1 MKTFP
6 AVAILII
13 ISTVNLN
20 AQAIEG
26 QILDAANETAI
37 PGVKIEMGGSGAV
50 YYSGPKGRFT
60 IPVSEFPV
68 VLNFYAPDFME
79 VQRTI
84 TGPNTEIRVMMVP
97 RSQQLSEVVLRST
110 IIPKPMRKTPAS
122 VFVLSEQELQ
132 KFQGAGLMEAIS
144 SAPGLYVH
152 QGALNTNK
160 ISIRGIGSRS
170 MYSTT
175 RLKVFFE
182 GIPLTTAEGITT
194 LDDIPLE
201 VVERIEII
209 KGPAS
214 SIYGAGLGGVINLY
228 AEKPEEEGSSMAG
241 EISMGSFGLLKNSI
255 HLGHASEA
263 TEIFA
268 AFNHMETD
276 GFRENSTYNR
286 DSFFVSGSVSG
297 DSENTL
303 SFLGNFTKLKA
314 FIPSSLSLDQFRD
327 NPSSAAQ
334 SWAAAKGYE
343 SYDKGMF
350 GLSYQDEI
358 SEGLHNTT
366 SIYLGFRKAWE
377 PRPFDILKQGEV
389 RTGARTKF
397 LADLSVFN
405 LDTELSFG
413 AEFSREWYD
422 LSTYE
427 NLYRDFPG
435 SGSIR
440 GIILSNNTQNR
451 SYYNIFAQWNLEFS
465 QRWNLEAGINFNSTS
480 YELSDLYPSDD
491 ADQSG
496 AYEFPS
502 VFSPRLGLTYDISNS
517 KIFYASVSHGFSIP
531 TVAQTLTPEG
541 MINTALQPETGINY
555 EAGFKGSWLGNKLYS
570 EIAIYTVQVENLLV
584 AERVAEDRYIGRNA
598 GETDH
603 SGIELLLNYNIR
615 FNEDIRAKIY
625 ANAAF
630 NFFKF
635 DRFIDDGINYSGNLI
650 PGVPDNTITGGIDLM
665 IGSGFKFS
673 AFHQYVGEIPLNDT
687 NSIYAEE
694 YRLLNLK
701 TSYAFALFEG
711 LNLKIFGGLNNV
723 LDEKYAASILPNAVG
738 FGGSDPRYYY
748 PGKPLNYFLGIELGF
763 DF

>member
-1 MKTFP
+1 
-6 AVAILII
+6 
-13 ISTVNLN
+13 
-20 AQAIEG
+20 
-26 QILDAANETAI
+26 
-37 PGVKIEMGGSGAV
+37 
-50 YYSGPKGRFT
+50 
-60 IPVSEFPV
+60 
-68 VLNFYAPDFME
+68 
-79 VQRTI
+79 
-84 TGPNTEIRVMMVP
+84 
-97 RSQQLSEVVLRST
+97 
-110 IIPKPMRKTPAS
+110 
-122 VFVLSEQELQ
+122 
-132 KFQGAGLMEAIS
+132 
-144 SAPGLYVH
+144 
-152 QGALNTNK
+152 
-160 ISIRGIGSRS
+160 
-170 MYSTT
+170 
-175 RLKVFFE
+175 
-182 GIPLTTAEGITT
+182 
-194 LDDIPLE
+194 
-201 VVERIEII
+201 
-209 KGPAS
+209 
-214 SIYGAGLGGVINLY
+214 
-228 AEKPEEEGSSMAG
+228 
-241 EISMGSFGLLKNSI
+241 
-255 HLGHASEA
+255 
-263 TEIFA
+263 
-268 AFNHMETD
+268 
-276 GFRENSTYNR
+276 
-286 DSFFVSGSVSG
+286 
-297 DSENTL
+297 
-303 SFLGNFTKLKA
+303 
-314 FIPSSLSLDQFRD
+314 
-327 NPSSAAQ
+327 
-334 SWAAAKGYE
+334 
-343 SYDKGMF
+343 
-350 GLSYQDEI
+350 
-358 SEGLHNTT
+358 
-366 SIYLGFRKAWE
+366 
-377 PRPFDILKQGEV
+377 KQGQV

-397 LADLSVFN
+397 LAEFPVFDLDS
-405 LDTELSFG
+405 ELSFG
-413 AEFSREWYD
+413 AELSREWYD
-422 LSTYE
+422 LSIYE
-427 NLYRDFPG
+427 NLYQDFPG
-435 SGSIR
+435 SGSVR
-440 GIILSNNTQNR
+440 GVILSNNTQNR

-465 QRWNLEAGINFNSTS
+465 EKWNLEAGINYNSTS
-480 YELSDLYPSDD
+480 YELSDLYVSDGT
-491 ADQSG
+491 DQSG

-673 AFHQYVGEIPLNDT
+673 AFHQYVGEIPLNDA

-701 TSYAFALFEG
+701 TSYSFDLFEG
-711 LNLKIFGGLNNV
+711 INLKIFGGLNNV